1 MSLDRDTFE
10 GNTRARRPGEILVD
24 ASRVRW
30 KALFFPTIGRLLTVF
45 VGYDVR
51 IDVIDRLLGL
61 RVHWGGCTGIRR
73 LAHDGSVL
81 WTPGSA
87 GEVLPAERH
96 HDYSYGQDQKGRRG
110 CQAQQQRIQHRCV
123 GVACRDSRCKML
135 DQLELLSIIPRIPTN
150 RAGDA
155 THPFRPILHSVQR
168 ERVEVRASVGSA
180 ISNLPPSSFFYVEFL
195 PFSSSRIEVV
205 STREREREREG
216 NATASP
222 YFSITLGLCRAAR

>member
-1 MSLDRDTFE
+1 MLSNRCPVTHWKE
-10 GNTRARRPGEILVD
+10 MRARDPARFSSKREIERIAADVCGARRD
-24 ASRVRW
+24 SRDSFSRRSENAGV
-30 KALFFPTIGRLLTVF
+30 LTIL

-61 RVHWGGCTGIRR
+61 RVHRGGCTCIRR

-96 HDYSYGQDQKGRRG
+96 YDYSYGQDQKGRRG

-135 DQLELLSIIPRIPTN
+135 DQLELLSIIPCIPTP
-150 RAGDA
+150 R
-155 THPFRPILHSVQR
+155 QR
-168 ERVEVRASVGSA
+168 HD
-180 ISNLPPSSFFYVEFL
+180 PSLSPDPAFC
-195 PFSSSRIEVV
+195 PTRGTSSRK
-205 STREREREREG
+205 S
-216 NATASP
+216 
-222 YFSITLGLCRAAR
+222 

>member
-1 MSLDRDTFE
+1 MDRSLSRIRSRDVSE
-10 GNTRARRPGEILVD
+10 ENARARSTNPARFSSTRNR
-24 ASRVRW
+24 ANRW
-30 KALFFPTIGRLLTVF
+30 ICAAQGAIPATLFPTIGGETGVLTVL

-61 RVHWGGCTGIRR
+61 RVHWGGCTCIRR

-96 HDYSYGQDQKGRRG
+96 YDYSYGQDQKGRRG

-135 DQLELLSIIPRIPTN
+135 DQLELLSIIPCIPTPRQLREPIPFVRSCILSN
-150 RAGDA
+150 AG
-155 THPFRPILHSVQR
+155 
-168 ERVEVRASVGSA
+168 
-180 ISNLPPSSFFYVEFL
+180 
-195 PFSSSRIEVV
+195 
-205 STREREREREG
+205 
-216 NATASP
+216 
-222 YFSITLGLCRAAR
+222 